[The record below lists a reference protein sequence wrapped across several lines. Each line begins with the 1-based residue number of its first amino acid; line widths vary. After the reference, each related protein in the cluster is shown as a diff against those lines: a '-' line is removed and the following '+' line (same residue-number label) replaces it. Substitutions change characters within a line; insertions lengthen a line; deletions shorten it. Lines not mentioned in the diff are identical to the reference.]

1 MYENQSLGPP
11 ETNIKSGGYLPTS
24 NLRMWEA
31 EMGNF
36 WSKLPCQTSCP
47 ENSGFCE
54 RPPLLLYKVNDQ
66 ENQPGPALGPH
77 TCTCELHICEHAYTH
92 RRHTY
97 GKSAS
102 FVHSTETCFLVFN
115 SIFIYFVCVHTHACH
130 STRIEVGDSSR
141 KSVLSFYY
149 MGPRN

>member
-11 ETNIKSGGYLPTS
+11 ETNIKSGGYLPAS
-24 NLRMWEA
+24 NPRMWEV

-54 RPPLLLYKVNDQ
+54 RAPPLLYKVSDQ
-66 ENQPGPALGPH
+66 ENQPGSALGPH
-77 TCTCELHICEHAYTH
+77 TCTCELHKCEHAYMHKHHTH
-92 RRHTY
+92 

-102 FVHSTETCFLVFN
+102 FIHSFIQQKLALCFLT
-115 SIFIYFVCVHTHACH
+115 IYLFILCVYIYVHAITH
-130 STRIEVGDSSR
+130 E
-141 KSVLSFYY
+141 
-149 MGPRN
+149 